1 MRAMTPVN
9 NTDTV
14 NPIHTYCVWDCIH
27 SIYCGGTLN
36 KKEYEPYIAVPK
48 WRQIMRALD
57 SSILHFGNDFRT
69 ELLKN
74 SVQVQLYAAAAATT
88 TTTTTTNSTTTINT
102 TAATTTTTINTTAAT
117 TTTTTT
123 TVTTTAAAAAAAAI
137 SLYQTYCSC
146 V

>member
-1 MRAMTPVN
+1 
-9 NTDTV
+9 
-14 NPIHTYCVWDCIH
+14 
-27 SIYCGGTLN
+27 LN

-88 TTTTTTNSTTTINT
+88 TTTNFTTTINT
-102 TAATTTTTINTTAAT
+102 TAT

-123 TVTTTAAAAAAAAI
+123 TSAAI
-137 SLYQTYCSC
+137 SLYQAYCSC